1 MDNEDKLRRYL
12 KVVTADLLQARK
24 QSEELKRRADEP
36 IAVIGMACRYPG
48 GVRSPED
55 LWELAVTGRDAITPF
70 PDDRGWDLDALYD
83 PDPDHPG
90 TSSTR
95 QGGFLT
101 DVADFD
107 AGFWGISPREAI
119 AMDPQQRLLLETSW
133 QALERARIDPHSL
146 HGSATGVFVGPSVTD
161 YAALLARYPTG
172 FEGLLL
178 GGLAGAII
186 SGRLSYLLGLEGPAV
201 TIDTGCSSS
210 LTALHLAARALRADD
225 CSLALVGGV
234 SVLVTPGSFVEF
246 SIQRGLA
253 PDGRCKSFGDAADGT
268 SWAEGVGM
276 VVVERLSDARR
287 HRHPVLAVLRGSAI
301 NQDGAS
307 NGLTAPSGPSQQR
320 VIRRALAA
328 AGLQS
333 FDVDAV
339 EAHGTGTT
347 LGDPIEAQ
355 ALLATYGRDRRPG
368 RPLFLGSLKSNLGH
382 SQSAAGVGGL
392 IKTVM
397 SLRHGV
403 LAPTLHADPPS
414 TEVDWTAGD
423 IELLHESRPWP
434 KTEDRPRRAAVSAFG
449 IGGTNAH
456 VILEAVP
463 EEDAGREG
471 DGIAHRTLAAVPW
484 LLSGRTPAAMRAQAA
499 RLAAFLANRTEPA
512 DPTDVGY
519 SLATTRAALEH
530 RGVVVAADRD
540 HLLAGLDALA
550 QGTPDAAVTTGATAR
565 GRLAFL
571 FTGQGAQTPGM
582 GRALYAQHPVFA
594 EAFDAVC
601 AHLDGPIGRSLR
613 DLTFAEDDTPGLLE
627 RTGFAQP
634 ALFAVESALFRLL
647 ESWGVRPDFVAGHSI
662 GEITAAHVA
671 GILSIEDACALVA
684 ARARLM
690 QSMPPGGGMV
700 AVRAAE
706 KDILPMLDQQAGLV
720 SVAAV
725 NGPAS
730 VVLSGDKKT
739 LTTLVEGL
747 ADQGIRSRE
756 LRVSHAF
763 HSPRVD
769 GVLADFRSA
778 IEGVSYAAP
787 RIPVVPLA
795 PGDADRGERMRS
807 ADYWVAQARAEVRF
821 HDGVVRLSEAG
832 VTTFLE
838 LGPGGVLAALGRDC
852 LPPAGPGVPER
863 VFVPT
868 LRKGRA
874 EPAALLDALA
884 ALFVRGVPVD
894 WRAVYAGT
902 GAAQCDLPT
911 YAFQR
916 RRYWLADHLPAGAS
930 LLASQ
935 GITGGQGAPPPGI
948 VPAEADPEMPSL
960 RGRLADRPREEWA
973 QILLAEVRNQ
983 AAQLMGYDAL
993 EDVDT
998 QRGFAEL
1005 GFDSLTAAWMT
1016 ERLAAVTGLELSRT
1030 LVIDCPTPS
1039 TVAAHLADRFAAFDD
1054 LEPPQA
1060 APISVPAGPPPAGAG
1075 PAAPPPGEPLSALF
1089 AQACAQGHVRDGLDL
1104 LAVAARL
1111 RVGAGSPPMRKP
1123 VSFSQGL
1130 AGPTLVCIPSVVAPS
1145 NVYQYAR
1152 MADALRTTHNMAVLP
1167 LTGYAD
1173 DELLPPTRTD
1183 LVTAVAEAVHSSVTG
1198 PYVLVGYSSGG
1209 WIAHEAAARL
1219 KDLDAA
1225 PESLVLLDSHLP
1237 GSAGLA
1243 EVQSGLLGGAYAEW
1257 TATQPPRGA
1266 ELTAMAHHLQLFNDW
1281 APTEISGMPT
1291 LLLRATERMGG
1302 RPRTG
1307 EDWQVRW
1314 GPGHDA
1320 VDVPGTH
1327 LSLVDEHAASTA
1339 TAIVDWL
1346 ARRPENGGRPST
1358 DVRALE
1364 R

>member
-1 MDNEDKLRRYL
+1 MDNNEHKLRRYL
-12 KVVTADLLQARK
+12 NLVTADLVQARK
-24 QSEELKRRADEP
+24 RSEELERRIGEP
-36 IAVIGMACRYPG
+36 IAIVGMACRYPG

-55 LWELAVTGRDAITPF
+55 LWELAITGRDAITPF
-70 PDDRGWDLDALYD
+70 PRDRGWDLDSLYD
-83 PDPDHPG
+83 PDPNHPG
-90 TSSTR
+90 TSYTQ

-107 AGFWGISPREAI
+107 AQFWGISPREAT

-133 QALERARIDPHSL
+133 QALERARINPHSL
-146 HGSATGVFVGPSVTD
+146 HGSETGVFVGPSVTD

-186 SGRLSYLLGLEGPAV
+186 SGRISYLLGLEGPAV
-201 TIDTGCSSS
+201 TVDTGCSSS
-210 LTALHLAARALRADD
+210 LTALHLAAGALRAGD
-225 CSLALVGGV
+225 CSLALAGGV
-234 SVLVTPGSFVEF
+234 SVLATPGSFVEF
-246 SIQRGLA
+246 STQRGLA

-328 AGLQS
+328 AGLKPS
-333 FDVDAV
+333 DVDAV

-355 ALLATYGRDRRPG
+355 ALLATYGRDRLPG

-397 SLRHGV
+397 SLRHGM

-423 IELLHESRPWP
+423 IELLQEPRSWP
-434 KTEDRPRRAAVSAFG
+434 ETEDRPRRAAVSAFG

-456 VILEAVP
+456 VILEAVS

-471 DGIAHRTLAAVPW
+471 DGIAHRTLTAVPW
-484 LLSGRTPAAMRAQAA
+484 LVSGRTAAAMRAQAA
-499 RLAAFLANRTEPA
+499 RLAAFLTNRAEPA

-519 SLATTRAALEH
+519 SLATTRAALDN

-540 HLLAGLDALA
+540 GLLTGVRALA
-550 QGTPDAAVTTGATAR
+550 EGRPHAAVTTGATAR

-571 FTGQGAQTPGM
+571 FTGQGAQKPGM
-582 GRALYAQHPVFA
+582 GRELYAEHPVFA

-613 DLTFAEDDTPGLLE
+613 DLTFTEDDPLGLLD

-634 ALFAVESALFRLL
+634 ALFAVETALFRLV
-647 ESWGVRPDFVAGHSI
+647 ESWGVRPDFVAGHSV
-662 GEITAAHVA
+662 GEVTAAHVA
-671 GILSIEDACALVA
+671 GILSLEDACALVA

-690 QSMPPGGGMV
+690 QSMPPGGAMV

-706 KDILPMLDQQAGLV
+706 EDILPMLDQLTGLV

-725 NGPAS
+725 NGPTS
-730 VVLSGDKKT
+730 VVLSGDEKT
-739 LTTLVEGL
+739 LTTVMARLTDKGL
-747 ADQGIRSRE
+747 HPRE

-763 HSPRVD
+763 HSPRID
-769 GVLADFRSA
+769 PILADFRSA
-778 IEGVSYAAP
+778 IESISYAAP
-787 RIPVVPLA
+787 RIPIVPLA

-807 ADYWVAQARAEVRF
+807 ADYWVAQARAAVRF

-832 VTTFLE
+832 VTTYLE
-838 LGPGGVLAALGRDC
+838 LGPGGVLAALGQDC

-863 VFVPT
+863 AFVPT
-868 LRKGRA
+868 LRQGRA
-874 EPAALLDALA
+874 EPAALLDAVA
-884 ALFVRGVPVD
+884 ALFVRGVRVD

-902 GAAQCDLPT
+902 GAAQLDLPT

-916 RRYWLADHLPAGAS
+916 RRYWLVDHLPTGAS
-930 LLASQ
+930 LLADQ
-935 GITGGQGAPPPGI
+935 GVVGGTGAPPPDA
-948 VPAEADPEMPSL
+948 VMAETVTEIPSV
-960 RGRLADRPREEWA
+960 RGKMADRPRQEWA
-973 QILLAEVRNQ
+973 EILLAEVRDQ
-983 AAQLMGYDAL
+983 VAQLMGYDAF
-993 EDVDT
+993 EDVNP

-1005 GFDSLTAAWMT
+1005 GFDSLTAAWLT
-1016 ERLAAVTGLELSRT
+1016 ERLRAVTGLELSRA
-1030 LVIDCPTPS
+1030 LVIDCPTPHA
-1039 TVAAHLADRFAAFDD
+1039 VATHLADRFAVLED
-1054 LEPPQA
+1054 LETP
-1060 APISVPAGPPPAGAG
+1060 
-1075 PAAPPPGEPLSALF
+1075 PAAPAATPARPTPPTTEPLPVLF
-1089 AQACAQGHVRDGLDL
+1089 AQACARNQVKDGLEL
-1104 LAVAARL
+1104 LAVAARM
-1111 RVGAGSPPMRKP
+1111 RVGTGSPKMREP

-1152 MADALRTTHNMAVLP
+1152 MADTLRTTHNMAVLP

-1173 DELLPPTRTD
+1173 HESLPPSRTD
-1183 LVTAVAEAVHSSVTG
+1183 LVAAVSETVLANVTG

-1209 WIAHEAAARL
+1209 WIAHAAAARL
-1219 KDLDAA
+1219 KDLNTA

-1237 GSAGLA
+1237 GSTGLA
-1243 EVQSGLLGGAYAEW
+1243 DIQVDLLGDAYAEW
-1257 TATQPPRGA
+1257 TATQPLRGA
-1266 ELTAMAHHLQLFNDW
+1266 ELTAMAHHLQLFDDW
-1281 APTEISGMPT
+1281 APTDIDGVPT

-1302 RPRTG
+1302 RPPTG
-1307 EDWQVRW
+1307 EHWQAHW
-1314 GPGHDA
+1314 GPDHDA
-1320 VDVPGTH
+1320 IDVPGTH
-1327 LSLVDEHAASTA
+1327 LSIIDEHAASTA
-1339 TAIVDWL
+1339 SAISGWL
-1346 ARRPENGGRPST
+1346 ARRPTHP
-1358 DVRALE
+1358 
-1364 R
+1364 

>member
-1 MDNEDKLRRYL
+1 MDDNENKLRRYL
-12 KVVTADLLQARK
+12 NLVTADLVRARK
-24 QSEELKRRADEP
+24 RSEELERRVGEP
-36 IAVIGMACRYPG
+36 IAIVGMACRYPG

-70 PDDRGWDLDALYD
+70 PRDRGWDLDSLYD
-83 PDPDHPG
+83 PDPGRPG
-90 TSSTR
+90 TSYTQ

-107 AGFWGISPREAI
+107 ARFWGISPREAT

-133 QALERARIDPHSL
+133 QALERARIDPHAL
-146 HGSATGVFVGPSVTD
+146 RGSGTGVFVGPSVTD

-186 SGRLSYLLGLEGPAV
+186 SGRISYLLGLEGPAV
-201 TIDTGCSSS
+201 TVDTGCSSS
-210 LTALHLAARALRADD
+210 LTALHLAAGALRAED

-246 SIQRGLA
+246 STQRGLA

-276 VVVERLSDARR
+276 VVVERLSDAQRNG
-287 HRHPVLAVLRGSAI
+287 HPVLAVVRGSAI

-328 AGLQS
+328 AGLTS
-333 FDVDAV
+333 SDVDAV

-368 RPLFLGSLKSNLGH
+368 RPLYLGSLKSNLGH

-414 TEVDWTAGD
+414 AEVDWTAGD
-423 IELLHESRPWP
+423 VELLREPRPWP
-434 KTEDRPRRAAVSAFG
+434 DTEDRPRRAAVSAFG

-456 VILEAVP
+456 VVLEAAP
-463 EEDAGREG
+463 EDDATGREG
-471 DGIAHRTLAAVPW
+471 DGVARRTLTAVPW
-484 LLSGRTPAAMRAQAA
+484 PVSGRTAAALRAQAA
-499 RLAAFLANRTEPA
+499 RLAGFLTDRAEPA

-519 SLATTRAALEH
+519 SLATTRAALDH

-540 HLLAGLDALA
+540 GLLSGLDALA
-550 QGTPDAAVTTGATAR
+550 EGTPHAAVTTGATAH

-571 FTGQGAQTPGM
+571 FTGQGAQRPGM
-582 GRALYAQHPVFA
+582 GRALYAEHPVFA

-601 AHLDGPIGRSLR
+601 AHLDGPLGRSLR
-613 DLTFAEDDTPGLLE
+613 DLTFAEDDPRGLLD

-634 ALFAVESALFRLL
+634 ALFAVETALFRLV

-662 GEITAAHVA
+662 GEVTAAHVA
-671 GILSIEDACALVA
+671 GILSLADACALVA

-690 QSMPPGGGMV
+690 QGMPPGGAMV

-706 KDILPMLDQQAGLV
+706 EDVLPTLDQFTGLV

-730 VVLSGDKKT
+730 VVLSGDAQA
-739 LTTLVEGL
+739 LGTLVAQL
-747 ADQGIRSRE
+747 ADKGLHPRE

-763 HSPRVD
+763 HSPRID
-769 GVLADFRSA
+769 PILADFRSA
-778 IEGVSYAAP
+778 IAHLSYAAP
-787 RIPVVPLA
+787 RIPIVPLA
-795 PGDADRGERMRS
+795 PGAADRGERMRS
-807 ADYWVAQARAEVRF
+807 ADYWVAQARAAVRF
-821 HDGVVRLSEAG
+821 HDGVVRLGEAG
-832 VTTFLE
+832 VTTYLE

-852 LPPAGPGVPER
+852 LPPAGPGAPER
-863 VFVPT
+863 AFVPT
-868 LRKGRA
+868 LRQGRA
-874 EPAALLDALA
+874 EPAALLDAAA
-884 ALFVRGVPVD
+884 ALHVRGVPVD

-902 GAAQCDLPT
+902 GAAQLDLPT

-916 RRYWLADHLPAGAS
+916 RRYWLVDHLPPGAS
-930 LLASQ
+930 LLADQ
-935 GITGGQGAPPPGI
+935 GVVGGTGAPLPDA
-948 VPAEADPEMPSL
+948 VTAEAVAEVPSV
-960 RGRLADRPREEWA
+960 RGELADRPREEWPE
-973 QILLAEVRNQ
+973 ILLAEVRGHV
-983 AAQLMGYDAL
+983 ARLMGYDAL
-993 EDVDT
+993 DDVDP

-1005 GFDSLTAAWMT
+1005 GFDSLTAAWLT
-1016 ERLAAVTGLELSRT
+1016 ERLRAATGLELPRT
-1030 LVIDCPTPS
+1030 LVLDSPTPHA
-1039 TVAAHLADRFAAFDD
+1039 VAAHLADRFAALED
-1054 LEPPQA
+1054 LETPPTRPTPGDA
-1060 APISVPAGPPPAGAG
+1060 DR
-1075 PAAPPPGEPLSALF
+1075 AAPPTADPLPALF
-1089 AQACAQGHVRDGLDL
+1089 ARACAQHQVEDGLEL

-1111 RVGAGSPPMRKP
+1111 RVGAGAPKAREP
-1123 VSFSQGL
+1123 VSFSQGF
-1130 AGPTLVCIPSVVAPS
+1130 AGPTLVCVPSVVAPS

-1152 MADALRTTHNMAVLP
+1152 LADALRTAHNMVVLP

-1173 DELLPPTRTD
+1173 HEPLPPTRTD
-1183 LVTAVAEAVHSSVTG
+1183 LVAAVAETVLAHVRG

-1209 WIAHEAAARL
+1209 WIAHAAAARL
-1219 KDLDAA
+1219 KDLDTA
-1225 PESLVLLDSHLP
+1225 PRSLVLLDSHLP
-1237 GSAGLA
+1237 GSTGLA
-1243 EVQSGLLGGAYAEW
+1243 EIQTGLLGDAYAEW
-1257 TATQPPRGA
+1257 TAAQPLRGA
-1266 ELTAMAHHLQLFNDW
+1266 ELTAMAHHLHLFDDW
-1281 APTEISGMPT
+1281 APTDLGDIPT
-1291 LLLRATERMGG
+1291 LLLRATERLGAPS
-1302 RPRTG
+1302 RPG
-1307 EDWQVRW
+1307 DHWQAHW
-1314 GPGHDA
+1314 PSAHDA

-1327 LSLVDEHAASTA
+1327 LTLLDAHAATTA
-1339 TAIVDWL
+1339 SAIDDWL
-1346 ARRPENGGRPST
+1346 ARRPVRP
-1358 DVRALE
+1358 
-1364 R
+1364 

>member
-1 MDNEDKLRRYL
+1 MDDNEHKLRRYL
-12 KVVTADLLQARK
+12 NLVTADLVRARK
-24 QSEELKRRADEP
+24 RSEELERRVDEP
-36 IAVIGMACRYPG
+36 IAIVGMACRYPG

-70 PDDRGWDLDALYD
+70 PHDRGWDLDSLYD

-90 TSSTR
+90 TSYTQ

-107 AGFWGISPREAI
+107 AQFWGISPREAT

-133 QALERARIDPHSL
+133 QALERARIDPRSL
-146 HGSATGVFVGPSVTD
+146 HGSETGVFVGPSVTD

-186 SGRLSYLLGLEGPAV
+186 SGRISYLLGLEGPAV

-210 LTALHLAARALRADD
+210 LTALHLAAGALRAGD

-234 SVLVTPGSFVEF
+234 SVLPTPGPFVEF
-246 SIQRGLA
+246 STQRGLA

-287 HRHPVLAVLRGSAI
+287 RGHPVLAVLRGSAI

-328 AGLQS
+328 AGLKS
-333 FDVDAV
+333 RDIDAV

-355 ALLATYGRDRRPG
+355 ALLATYGRDRQPG

-397 SLRHGV
+397 SLRHGT

-423 IELLHESRPWP
+423 IELLQESRSWP
-434 KTEDRPRRAAVSAFG
+434 ETEDRPRRAAVSAFG

-463 EEDAGREG
+463 EDDAGREG
-471 DGIAHRTLAAVPW
+471 DGVAHRTLTAVPW
-484 LLSGRTPAAMRAQAA
+484 SVSGRTAAAMRAQAA
-499 RLAAFLANRTEPA
+499 RLATFLTNRAEPA

-519 SLATTRAALEH
+519 SLATTRAALDN
-530 RGVVVAADRD
+530 RGVIVAADRD
-540 HLLAGLDALA
+540 ELLAGLGALA
-550 QGTPDAAVTTGATAR
+550 GGTPHAAVTTGTTAR

-571 FTGQGAQTPGM
+571 FTGQGAQKLGM
-582 GRALYAQHPVFA
+582 GRELYAEHPVFA

-601 AHLDGPIGRSLR
+601 AHLDRPLGRSLR
-613 DLTFAEDDTPGLLE
+613 DLTFAEDDPLGLD

-634 ALFAVESALFRLL
+634 ALFAVETALFRLV
-647 ESWGVRPDFVAGHSI
+647 ESWGIRPDFVAGHSI
-662 GEITAAHVA
+662 GEVVAAHVA
-671 GILSIEDACALVA
+671 GILSLEDACALVA

-690 QSMPPGGGMV
+690 QSMSPGGAMV

-706 KDILPMLDQQAGLV
+706 EDILPMLDQVTGLV

-725 NGPAS
+725 NGPTS
-730 VVLSGDKKT
+730 VVLSGDRKT
-739 LTTLVEGL
+739 LTGVMARLT
-747 ADQGIRSRE
+747 DQGLHPRE

-763 HSPRVD
+763 HSPLID
-769 GVLADFRSA
+769 PILADFRSA
-778 IEGVSYAAP
+778 IESVSYAAP
-787 RIPVVPLA
+787 RIPIVPLA
-795 PGDADRGERMRS
+795 PGEADRGERMRS
-807 ADYWVAQARAEVRF
+807 ADYWVTQARAAVRF

-832 VTTFLE
+832 VTTYLE
-838 LGPGGVLAALGRDC
+838 LGPGGVLSALGQDC
-852 LPPAGPGVPER
+852 LPPAGPGAPER
-863 VFVPT
+863 AFVPT
-868 LRKGRA
+868 LRQGRA
-874 EPAALLDALA
+874 EPAALLDAAA

-902 GAAQCDLPT
+902 GAAQLDLPT

-916 RRYWLADHLPAGAS
+916 RRFWLVDHLPAGAS
-930 LLASQ
+930 LLADQ
-935 GITGGQGAPPPGI
+935 GVVGGTGAPLPDAVPDETVTGI
-948 VPAEADPEMPSL
+948 PSV
-960 RGRLADRPREEWA
+960 RGKMADRPRQEWA
-973 QILLAEVRNQ
+973 GILLSEVREQ
-983 AAQLMGYDAL
+983 VARLMGYDAF
-993 EDVDT
+993 EDVNP

-1005 GFDSLTAAWMT
+1005 GFDSLTAVWLV
-1016 ERLAAVTGLELSRT
+1016 ERLRAVTGLELSRT
-1030 LVIDCPTPS
+1030 LVIDRPTPHA
-1039 TVAAHLADRFAAFDD
+1039 VAAHLADRFA
-1054 LEPPQA
+1054 
-1060 APISVPAGPPPAGAG
+1060 SVEDFETPPA
-1075 PAAPPPGEPLSALF
+1075 PAAPARPTPSGAGGATPPATDPLPVLF
-1089 AQACAQGHVRDGLDL
+1089 AQACAQNQVKDGLEL
-1104 LAVAARL
+1104 LAVAARM
-1111 RVGAGSPPMRKP
+1111 RVGTGSPKMREP
-1123 VSFSQGL
+1123 VSFSQGFP
-1130 AGPTLVCIPSVVAPS
+1130 GPTLVCIPSVMAPS

-1152 MADALRTTHNMAVLP
+1152 MADTLRTTHNMAVLP
-1167 LTGYAD
+1167 LAGYAD
-1173 DELLPPTRTD
+1173 QELLPPARTD
-1183 LVTAVAEAVHSSVTG
+1183 LVAAVAETVLSNVTG

-1209 WIAHEAAARL
+1209 WIAHAAAARL
-1219 KDLDAA
+1219 KDLGTA

-1237 GSAGLA
+1237 GSTGLA
-1243 EVQSGLLGGAYAEW
+1243 EIQVGLLGDAYAAW
-1257 TATQPPRGA
+1257 TATQPLRGA
-1266 ELTAMAHHLQLFNDW
+1266 ELTAMAHHLRLFDDW
-1281 APTEISGMPT
+1281 APTGIGGVST
-1291 LLLRATERMGG
+1291 LLLRATGRMGSQ
-1302 RPRTG
+1302 PRAG
-1307 EDWQVRW
+1307 EHRQVQW
-1314 GPGHDA
+1314 GPDHDA
-1320 VDVPGTH
+1320 IDVPGTH
-1327 LSLVDEHAASTA
+1327 LSMIDEHAASTA
-1339 TAIVDWL
+1339 TAISGWL
-1346 ARRPENGGRPST
+1346 ARRPTRP
-1358 DVRALE
+1358 
-1364 R
+1364 